1 MERVAC
7 PHCDLVHAPFS
18 LRQGEEARC
27 SRCATALPRTP
38 LPADAHKAAA
48 IVATALVAF
57 VVAVSTPL
65 MRLSGLGRDAEASLP
80 GSAAYMWFEGSH
92 VAAIFVA
99 LFTKVLPGAYLLLAL
114 AARLG
119 ETRSPAPRWAD
130 RAARWSRLVTPW
142 AMPEVMLLA
151 ALVAYVK
158 ISQVAPAAPGIG
170 LYATAALAAMLALA
184 RDGSQARVS
193 ALIRK
198 PLPAGSSLATSKAL
212 LLAASVC
219 YVPANLLPVLI
230 TNTTDG
236 AEADTI
242 LDGVQA
248 LHQSGSWFL
257 ALIVLVASFVIPLAK
272 IGALAYLCL
281 VVEKGIAAPRR
292 ESARLFGV
300 LEVAG
305 RWSMLDVFV
314 DAFVV
319 ALVQLPPFL
328 WVRPGAGVPFF
339 AATAVLTMLA
349 YMAFDKRLLWSL
361 REQELRHG

>member
-18 LRQGEEARC
+18 LRHGEEARC
-27 SRCATALPRTP
+27 SRCATVLPRSP
-38 LPADAHKAAA
+38 LPGDAHKGAA
-48 IVATALVAF
+48 IVATAIVAF
-57 VVAVSTPL
+57 AIAVSTPL

-92 VAAIFVA
+92 VAAILVA
-99 LFTKVLPGAYLLLAL
+99 LFTIVLPGAYLALAL
-114 AARLG
+114 TARLG
-119 ETRSPAPRWAD
+119 EARTPAPRWAE
-130 RAARWSRLVTPW
+130 RAARWSLLVTPW

-170 LYATAALAAMLALA
+170 LYATAALAAILALA
-184 RDGSQARVS
+184 RDGSHGRVLASSVRASPSAESSIAR
-193 ALIRK
+193 
-198 PLPAGSSLATSKAL
+198 SKAL
-212 LLAASVC
+212 LVAAAIC
-219 YVPANLLPVLI
+219 YVPANLLPVLV

-281 VVEKGIAAPRR
+281 VVEKGIPAPRR
-292 ESARLFGV
+292 QSARLFRV

-328 WVRPGAGVPFF
+328 WVRPGPGVPFF

-349 YMAFDKRLLWSL
+349 YMAFDKRLLWSM
-361 REQELRHG
+361 REGSRHG